1 MTVFTIFSCKRTN
14 CKEMKQK
21 FLRVG
26 RSNSNIF
33 GLWIKVVAE
42 VLLIMMMVM
51 MRVVVAVVVMI
62 MTTESIRW
70 VFHCTGRN
78 SQHLRNSVANRLHL

>member
-42 VLLIMMMVM
+42 VLLM
-51 MRVVVAVVVMI
+51 MRMVVAVVVMI
-62 MTTESIRW
+62 MTTGSIRW

-78 SQHLRNSVANRLHL
+78 S